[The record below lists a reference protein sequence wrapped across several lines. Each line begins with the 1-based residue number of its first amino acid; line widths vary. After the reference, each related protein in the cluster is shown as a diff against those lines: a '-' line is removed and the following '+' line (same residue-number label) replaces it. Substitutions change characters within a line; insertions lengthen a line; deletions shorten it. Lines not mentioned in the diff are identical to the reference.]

1 VELVVLLVD
10 MAKQWKE
17 ENRMSIKKKIIK
29 SITERAKEARGEYKP
44 SASAQRQLAKKE
56 AGSKAAN
63 QKRINKAGS
72 NAVAP
77 SVRAQ
82 MRKEGTF
89 VGTIPRGAKPRKE
102 MSNLEGLEYDFD
114 GFEKEL
120 RESLVDKVQRG
131 EKAIYKGVDYTF
143 MLSEKKGHKPI
154 PSRVGKPAPKDVKP
168 ARRKGP
174 KQESVSLAGPKRFGG
189 QGTKT
194 EKSYGGKVT
203 KKAMGGK
210 IGRGCG
216 AALRGAGKVM
226 K

>member
-1 VELVVLLVD
+1 
-10 MAKQWKE
+10 MA
-17 ENRMSIKKKIIK
+17 IKKKIIK
-29 SITERAKEARGEYKP
+29 SIAERAKAARGEYKP

-77 SVRAQ
+77 AVRAQ

-89 VGTIPRGAKPRKE
+89 VGAIPRGAKPRKE
-102 MSNLEGLEYDFD
+102 MSKLEGLEYDFD
-114 GFEKEL
+114 GFEKGL
-120 RESLVDKVQRG
+120 RDSLIDKVQRG
-131 EKAIYKGVDYTF
+131 EKATYKGVDYTF
-143 MLSEKKGHKPI
+143 MLNEKKKVRPI

-174 KQESVSLAGPKRFGG
+174 KQEGVSLAGPKRFGG
-189 QGTKT
+189 KGTTT
-194 EKSYGGKVT
+194 EKSYGGSM
-203 KKAMGGK
+203 KKKTVKKKMGGK

-216 AALRGAGKVM
+216 AALRCAGKVM

>member
-1 VELVVLLVD
+1 
-10 MAKQWKE
+10 
-17 ENRMSIKKKIIK
+17 MSKAKIIK
-29 SITERAKEARGEYKP
+29 SVSQRAKEAMGKRKHSP
-44 SASAQRQLAKKE
+44 TVQRQLAKKE
-56 AGSKAAN
+56 EGSKAAN

-72 NAVAP
+72 VAIAPAVR
-77 SVRAQ
+77 SE
-82 MRKEGTF
+82 MRKQSGKY
-89 VGTIPRGAKPRKE
+89 VSTIPRGAKPRKE
-102 MSNLEGLEYDFD
+102 MSKLEGQEYDFD
-114 GFEKEL
+114 GFKKGL
-120 RESLVDKVQRG
+120 RDSLIDKVQRG
-131 EKAIYKGVDYTF
+131 EKATYKGVDYTF
-143 MLSEKKGHKPI
+143 MLNEKKKVKPI
-154 PSRVGKPAPKDVKP
+154 PSRIGKPAPKDVKP

>member
-1 VELVVLLVD
+1 
-10 MAKQWKE
+10 MA
-17 ENRMSIKKKIIK
+17 IKKKIIK
-29 SITERAKEARGEYKP
+29 SIAERAKEARGEYKP

-114 GFEKEL
+114 GFEKGL
-120 RESLVDKVQRG
+120 RDSLKDKVQRG

-143 MLSEKKGHKPI
+143 MLNEKKNVRPI

>member
-1 VELVVLLVD
+1 
-10 MAKQWKE
+10 MSKAKV
-17 ENRMSIKKKIIK
+17 IK
-29 SITERAKEARGEYKP
+29 SISQRAKEAMGKRKH
-44 SASAQRQLAKKE
+44 SSRVQRQLGKKE
-56 AGSKAAN
+56 EASKMAN
-63 QKRINKAGS
+63 RKGMEKAGS
-72 NAVAP
+72 AAIAPAVR
-77 SVRAQ
+77 SQ
-82 MRKEGTF
+82 MRKEGAY
-89 VGTIPRGAKPRKE
+89 VSTIPRGAKPVKE
-102 MSNLEGLEYDFD
+102 MSKLEKQEYDFD
-114 GFEKEL
+114 KFEKGL
-120 RESLVDKVQRG
+120 RDSLVDKVQRG
-131 EKAIYKGVDYTF
+131 EKATYKGTDYTF

-216 AALRGAGKVM
+216 AALRGGGKVM
-226 K
+226 R